1 MKGLLGDILDRVY
14 IDKLLLFNQFV
25 APEIKDVIVSLDLQV
40 GQSVLDAGCGIG
52 MITGWLSA
60 HVLPKGAAVGVD
72 LSFPHVTYAR
82 KTNPYVLQGDLLKL
96 PFAPDTF
103 DLIWCSNTINHL
115 INPLETVNHFKAL
128 LKANGRLVIGQS
140 GFLAEMFFAWDARL
154 EREVM
159 LANRRYY
166 RDKYGLS
173 EHSMS
178 NYRSWF
184 GLLREAGFTQVT
196 AKTITIERTM
206 PLTHNDEV
214 YFIECVFNGYWAHRV
229 KPYLSQEDWQE
240 LQDLCDPQSPK
251 FCLKRRDFHHIQT
264 YTIVIGS
271 IVRQ

>member
-1 MKGLLGDILDRVY
+1 MVGGLSQMLTLEKFSIGVGDRFAHQAKAQLRACQLIAADGADVVPVWNKSNREHTFIGSEPASVREAAS
-14 IDKLLLFNQFV
+14 V
-25 APEIKDVIVSLDLQV
+25 AVS
-40 GQSVLDAGCGIG
+40 
-52 MITGWLSA
+52 M
-60 HVLPKGAAVGVD
+60 
-72 LSFPHVTYAR
+72 
-82 KTNPYVLQGDLLKL
+82 

-115 INPLETVNHFKAL
+115 INPLETVSHFKAL
-128 LKANGRLVIGQS
+128 LRANGRLVIGQS
-140 GFLAEMFFAWDARL
+140 GFLPEMFFAWDARL

-173 EHSMS
+173 EQSMS